1 MTDPDVERELVA
13 LAHAF
18 AEQEMRPVAA
28 EWDRRESFPWPVFRR
43 ACEIGLVGF
52 DIPEAYGGGGVD
64 SLLTA
69 CKVQEELTWGD
80 SGIAAALSGNGFFA
94 GPVLALGTEEQ
105 KQRWVTPL
113 TTADAPCAGLALT
126 EPGAGSDA
134 AAIVT
139 HARKVAGGYVLNGAK
154 TWISNAPEA
163 ELYLVYATVAPGT
176 RSKGITTFV
185 VQKGDEGFT
194 VGQQLHKLGARA
206 CPTGELAFQDCF
218 VPTDRRIGEEGQ
230 GFRGVL
236 EHFDRS
242 RVQLAAGSVG
252 IGRAALEHA
261 VAYAKERE
269 AFGSKIHEFQAVS
282 FRLVDAK
289 LKVDQARLLTH
300 HAARLA
306 DEGKPFGTEA
316 SMAKVAASEAAW
328 FAAWAC
334 VQTFGGYGYSTEYP
348 AERLLRDAKLEEIWE
363 GTSDIQR
370 LVIARSMFRDQG
382 TL

>member
-1 MTDPDVERELVA
+1 VTDPDVERELVA

-28 EWDRRESFPWPVFRR
+28 EWDRRESFPWPVFRK

-94 GPVLALGTEEQ
+94 GPVLTLGTEEQ
-105 KQRWVTPL
+105 KQRWVAPL
-113 TTADAPCAGLALT
+113 TVADAPCAGLALT

-134 AAIVT
+134 AAIT
-139 HARKVAGGYVLNGAK
+139 TTARKVAGGYVLDGAK

-163 ELYLVYATVAPGT
+163 EVYLVYATVAPGT

-185 VQKGDEGFT
+185 VEKGDEGFT
-194 VGQQLHKLGARA
+194 VGKQLHKLGARA
-206 CPTGELAFQDCF
+206 CPTGELAFGDCF
-218 VPTDRRIGEEGQ
+218 VSTDRRIGEEGQ

-282 FRLVDAK
+282 FRLVDAR

-370 LVIARSMFRDQG
+370 LVIARSMFRG
-382 TL
+382 